1 MYELIDLRL
10 LKENDIFLVP
20 VCFLL
25 ICAFAYQ
32 FKKKYND
39 TEIGKYF
46 FSALLFRL
54 LFVFIYAMIIQFYY
68 GYGDTSLY
76 YQAVIDMQNAVGN
89 DSSSLNDIFFKL
101 KLDVNSPHYLYF
113 VNDNGGYT
121 NLYMMN
127 VSNYMVPRFAL
138 PFSFM
143 FGRSYICICFCL
155 TLYSFAGC
163 WRIYRMFYEMYPRLH
178 RKLAI
183 AILFLPSV
191 LFWGGS
197 LLKDSIC
204 MGSMGFLLY
213 AVHKIVF
220 KREKIFISL
229 AIAFGSGFLLFY
241 IKPYILL
248 CIMPAFI
255 LWVFLQYKNR
265 IQDKTL
271 RKVAAVLFSGV
282 SVVVGF
288 VVLQAVTQSEIAAQY
303 STDKLLQTVQGVQG
317 SFSSPEGSG
326 SNFTVGSAG
335 NSVTSLILLYPLGLV
350 ATLFRPYL
358 WESGSPLMF
367 LTGLEAF
374 AILYLTLLA
383 MYRIGIRDF
392 FKYMFSDSVIV
403 FCFVFTFLFAGIV
416 GITTTNFGA
425 LARYKIP
432 CLPFY
437 LFMIFIIMDK
447 SGKFSTR
454 YVFSKKF
461 F

>member
-1 MYELIDLRL
+1 MFNQLDLRL
-10 LKENDIFLVP
+10 LKENDVFLVP
-20 VCFLL
+20 ICFLL
-25 ICAFAYQ
+25 IWAFAYQ
-32 FKKKYND
+32 FKKKYEN

-46 FSALLFRL
+46 FPALFFRL

-76 YQAVIDMQNAVGN
+76 YQAVLDMQNSLSN
-89 DSSSLNDIFFKL
+89 DFSGWKEIYFKL

-113 VNDNGGYT
+113 LNDNGGYT

-127 VSNYMVPRFAL
+127 LSNYMVPRFAL
-138 PFSFM
+138 PFSLIFS
-143 FGRSYICICFCL
+143 GSYICICFCL
-155 TLYSFAGC
+155 SLYSFAGC
-163 WRIYRMFYEMYPRLH
+163 WRVYRMFYEMFPRLH

-183 AILFLPSV
+183 AILFLPSI

-204 MGSMGFLLY
+204 MGSMGFMLY
-213 AVHKIVF
+213 AVHKIIF
-220 KREKIFISL
+220 KKEKIVISL
-229 AIAFGSGFLLFY
+229 IIAFVTGFLLFN

-248 CIMPAFI
+248 CILPAFI

-265 IQDKTL
+265 IKDKTL
-271 RKVAAVLFSGV
+271 RQVAAVLFSSV
-282 SVVVGF
+282 SLVVGF
-288 VVLQAVTQSEIAAQY
+288 FVLQAVTQSEIAAQY

-335 NSVTSLILLYPLGLV
+335 NSVGSLIALYPLGVV

-374 AILYLTLLA
+374 AMLYLTLLA
-383 MYRIGIRDF
+383 MYRIGFKGF
-392 FKYMFSDSVIV
+392 FQYLFSDSVLV
-403 FCFVFTFLFAGIV
+403 FCFVYTFMFAGIV

-447 SGKFSTR
+447 SGKFSPR

>member
-1 MYELIDLRL
+1 MFNQLDLRL
-10 LKENDIFLVP
+10 LKEDDIFLVP
-20 VCFLL
+20 ICFLL
-25 ICAFAYQ
+25 IMAFAYQ
-32 FKKKYND
+32 FKKKYD
-39 TEIGKYF
+39 KTEIGRYF
-46 FSALLFRL
+46 FPALLFRL
-54 LFVFIYAMIIQFYY
+54 LFVFVYAMIIQFYY

-76 YQAVIDMQNAVGN
+76 YQAVLDMQNSLSN
-89 DSSSLNDIFFKL
+89 DFSGWKEIYFKL

-113 VNDNGGYT
+113 LNDNGGYT

-138 PFSFM
+138 PFSLVFSK
-143 FGRSYICICFCL
+143 SYICICFCL
-155 TLYSFAGC
+155 SLYSFAGC
-163 WRIYRMFYEMYPRLH
+163 WRVYRMFYEMYPRLH

-183 AILFLPSV
+183 AILFLPSI

-204 MGSMGFLLY
+204 MGSMGFMLY
-213 AVHKIVF
+213 AVHKIIF
-220 KREKIFISL
+220 KREKIVISL
-229 AIAFGSGFLLFY
+229 IIAFVTGFLLFN

-248 CIMPAFI
+248 CILPAFI

-265 IQDKTL
+265 IKDKTL
-271 RKVAAVLFSGV
+271 RQVAAVLFSSV
-282 SVVVGF
+282 SLVVGF
-288 VVLQAVTQSEIAAQY
+288 FILQAVTQSEIAAQY

-326 SNFTVGSAG
+326 SSFTVGTAG
-335 NSVTSLILLYPLGLV
+335 NSVGSLIALYPLGVV

-367 LTGLEAF
+367 LTGMEAF
-374 AILYLTLLA
+374 AMLYLTLLA
-383 MYRIGIRDF
+383 MYRIGLKGF
-392 FKYMFSDSVIV
+392 FQHLFSDSVLV
-403 FCFVFTFLFAGIV
+403 FCFVYTFMFAGIV

-447 SGKFSTR
+447 SGRFSPR
-454 YVFSKKF
+454 YVFGKKF

>member
-1 MYELIDLRL
+1 
-10 LKENDIFLVP
+10 
-20 VCFLL
+20 
-25 ICAFAYQ
+25 
-32 FKKKYND
+32 
-39 TEIGKYF
+39 
-46 FSALLFRL
+46 
-54 LFVFIYAMIIQFYY
+54 
-68 GYGDTSLY
+68 
-76 YQAVIDMQNAVGN
+76 
-89 DSSSLNDIFFKL
+89 
-101 KLDVNSPHYLYF
+101 
-113 VNDNGGYT
+113 
-121 NLYMMN
+121 
-127 VSNYMVPRFAL
+127 
-138 PFSFM
+138 
-143 FGRSYICICFCL
+143 
-155 TLYSFAGC
+155 
-163 WRIYRMFYEMYPRLH
+163 
-178 RKLAI
+178 
-183 AILFLPSV
+183 
-191 LFWGGS
+191 
-197 LLKDSIC
+197 
-204 MGSMGFLLY
+204 
-213 AVHKIVF
+213 
-220 KREKIFISL
+220 
-229 AIAFGSGFLLFY
+229 
-241 IKPYILL
+241 
-248 CIMPAFI
+248 
-255 LWVFLQYKNR
+255 
-265 IQDKTL
+265 
-271 RKVAAVLFSGV
+271 
-282 SVVVGF
+282 
-288 VVLQAVTQSEIAAQY
+288 VLQAVTQSEIAAQY